1 MPDWKPTPKQAL
13 FVQEYLK
20 DQNGARAA
28 IAAGYS
34 ERTARQTAS
43 ENLTK
48 PNIQVLIG
56 RGQAAIQKRN
66 HNIVDRIIGQ
76 YETFAFDE
84 ERGTADKD
92 RIHALDSLSR
102 IAGINR
108 DNLNITNDEQ
118 EPEALNSWREIAKAN
133 VNGNGVHAG

>member
-1 MPDWKPTPKQAL
+1 M
-13 FVQEYLK
+13 QEYKK
-20 DQNGARAA
+20 DHNGAKAVIR
-28 IAAGYS
+28 AGYS
-34 ERTARQTAS
+34 ERGAKVAANRLLTNV
-43 ENLTK
+43 NLMPLIALEEAK
-48 PNIQVLIG
+48 IQ
-56 RGQAAIQKRN
+56 QRN
-66 HNIVDRIIGQ
+66 VNIVDRIIGQ

-118 EPEALNSWREIAKAN
+118 RAGSTQLLAGNSKGEC
-133 VNGNGVHAG
+133 